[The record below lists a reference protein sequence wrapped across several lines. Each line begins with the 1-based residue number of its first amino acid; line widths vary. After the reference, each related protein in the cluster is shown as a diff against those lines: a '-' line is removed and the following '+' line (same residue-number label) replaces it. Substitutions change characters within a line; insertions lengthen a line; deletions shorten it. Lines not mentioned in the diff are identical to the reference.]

1 MACTRPDI
9 AHLRNT
15 KYILI
20 HFISLEIKITAGA
33 NELLGDAM
41 CPRGN
46 FPFAHRQR
54 DKTANR
60 FIKRVRWAPSA
71 SAGTYTSIWDLSP
84 HTFPTSPRAVF
95 TTASPKKGG
104 SNAITAHMEISLLD
118 TFDPQVRN
126 LEAAGN
132 LTRKVP
138 LTGMALGNR

>member
-9 AHLRNT
+9 AHSAIR
-15 KYILI
+15 KKR
-20 HFISLEIKITAGA
+20 HISQIKITAGA

-41 CPRGN
+41 CPQGKL
-46 FPFAHRQR
+46 PLCSSSERQ
-54 DKTANR
+54 DCEQIYKTRSLGPKR
-60 FIKRVRWAPSA
+60 FRRYVYIDEF
-71 SAGTYTSIWDLSP
+71 G
-84 HTFPTSPRAVF
+84 TFPLILSQRPLARFSPLPHLKR
-95 TTASPKKGG
+95 GG